1 MARWARL
8 MQPKLLLGAALLTSG
23 VVLIA
28 WQSHLTFV
36 TDDWDLLIHRRG
48 ISPNVFLDPHA
59 RHIIIAPTAIYKAIQ
74 ATIGME
80 SLLPFAVVATGAFL
94 ATVVLLFVYLR
105 TRVGEWTALIAVIPI
120 LFMGTAYED
129 LLTPFQIGYFG
140 SMVFGLGALLA
151 LQRRDARG
159 DAIACGL
166 LIASLTFSEVA
177 VPFLAG
183 AAVAIALDRGPLSRA
198 YVVAVPALL
207 YAAWYAGWETG
218 PNSATFENV
227 ATSPSYILDGN
238 ASSLGSLL
246 GFGPALGDFGVSPLG
261 WGRPLL
267 VGLAAVAAIWLH
279 HRGRL
284 SAWLPV
290 TIALA
295 VTFWFLAA
303 ANLGLGR
310 APTASRYQFVG
321 AVFLVM
327 VAAECAAGTRL
338 RWRGLAA
345 VAAIAATATLTNAS
359 VLHRSYQ
366 LFLGTVPVARGG
378 LTGLEIA
385 APRVSP
391 GFLLTPENSDA
402 VWFSQVD
409 AAHYLSA
416 VDKFGSPAYPRDELA
431 AAPESARISADKVL
445 TAALGIG
452 LRDVTRPPTP
462 AGPAPRLS
470 APPGAIAGTHGSCL
484 TLRSPGGQPALVT
497 LPPGGVILRTPARVG
512 AEFKLRRFATSF
524 PVDLG
529 TLRGTGVLGIPQD
542 LSDKAW
548 EIQLSSAGPVTLC
561 GLG

>member
-8 MQPKLLLGAALLTSG
+8 LQPKLLLGAALLSSG
-23 VVLIA
+23 VLLIA
-28 WQSHLTFV
+28 WQSHLTFLP
-36 TDDWDLLIHRRG
+36 DDWDLLIQRRG
-48 ISPNVFLDPHA
+48 LSPDVFLKPHA

-74 ATIGME
+74 ATLGMG

-105 TRVGEWTALIAVIPI
+105 TRLGEWTALIAVIPV

-151 LQRRDARG
+151 LQRRDTRG

-166 LIASLTFSEVA
+166 LLASFSFSEVA

-207 YAAWYAGWETG
+207 YAAWYAGWEAG
-218 PNSATFENV
+218 PNSASFENV
-227 ATSPSYILDGN
+227 ATSPSYILDGL

-246 GFGPALGDFGVSPLG
+246 GFGPALSEFDVSALD

-267 VGLAAVAAIWLH
+267 VGLVAAAVIWVS
-279 HRGRL
+279 HRGRV
-284 SAWLPV
+284 SGWLPV
-290 TIALA
+290 TITLA
-295 VTFWFLAA
+295 VSFWFLAA
-303 ANLGLGR
+303 ANTGFGR
-310 APTASRYQFVG
+310 PPTASRYQFVG

-327 VAAECAAGTRL
+327 IAAECAAGTRL

-345 VAAIAATATLTNAS
+345 VTAIAAAATLSNFS
-359 VLHRSYQ
+359 VLQRSYHST
-366 LFLGTVPVARGG
+366 LGTVPIVRGS

-391 GFLLTPENSDA
+391 GFLLTPENSNA

-409 AAHYLSA
+409 AGHYLSA
-416 VDKFGSPAYPRDELA
+416 VDKFGSPAYAHDELA
-431 AAPESARISADKVL
+431 TAPESARIAADKVL
-445 TAALGIG
+445 SAALGIG
-452 LRDVTRPPTP
+452 LRGVAQAPKP
-462 AGPAPRLS
+462 AGPAPRLL
-470 APPGAIAGTHGSCL
+470 APPGAVAGTHGSCL
-484 TLRSPGGQPALVT
+484 SLRSPGGEPALVQ
-497 LPPGGVILRTPARVG
+497 LPPGGVTLRAPAGVG
-512 AEFKLRRFATSF
+512 AALQLRRFASSF

-529 TLRGTGVLGIPQD
+529 ALRGTRALGIPRD
-542 LSDKAW
+542 LSDRPW
-548 EIQLSSAGPVTLC
+548 ELQLSSSGPVTLC

>member
-1 MARWARL
+1 MAHRAKL
-8 MQPKLLLGAALLTSG
+8 TPPELLLGAALLTSG

-36 TDDWDLLIHRRG
+36 TDDWDLLIQRRG
-48 ISPNVFLDPHA
+48 ISPHVFLEPHA

-74 ATIGME
+74 ATVGMS

-105 TRVGEWTALIAVIPI
+105 TRVGEWTAVIAVIPI
-120 LFMGTAYED
+120 LFMGSAYED

-166 LIASLTFSEVA
+166 LLVSLTFSEVA

-207 YAAWYAGWETG
+207 YAVWYAGWETG
-218 PNSATFENV
+218 PNSASFENI
-227 ATSPSYILDGN
+227 ATSPSYILDGL

-246 GFGPALGDFGVSPLG
+246 GSGPALGEFDVSPLS

-267 VGLAAVAAIWLH
+267 VGLVAAAVIWVS
-279 HRGRL
+279 HRGRV
-284 SAWLPV
+284 SGWLPV
-290 TIALA
+290 TITLA
-295 VTFWFLAA
+295 VSFWFLAA
-303 ANLGLGR
+303 ANTGFGR

-327 VAAECAAGTRL
+327 IAAECAAGTRL
-338 RWRGLAA
+338 RWRGLA
-345 VAAIAATATLTNAS
+345 VVTAIAAAATLSNEST
-359 VLHRSYQ
+359 LHRSYQ
-366 LFLGTVPVARGG
+366 LFLGTVPIARGG

-402 VWFSQVD
+402 VWFAQVD
-409 AAHYLSA
+409 AGHYLSA
-416 VDKFGSPAYPRDELA
+416 VDKFGSPAYSRDELP
-431 AAPESARISADKVL
+431 AAPESARIAADKVL

-452 LRDVTRPPTP
+452 LRSVARAPTL
-462 AGPAPRLS
+462 AGPPPRLIGPPS
-470 APPGAIAGTHGSCL
+470 AVAGTHGSCL
-484 TLRSPGGQPALVT
+484 TLRSPGGQPRVVE
-497 LPPGGVILRTPARVG
+497 LPAGGVVLRAGGVG
-512 AEFKLRRFATSF
+512 AELKLGRFSSSF

-542 LSDKAW
+542 LSDRPW
-548 EIQLSSAGPVTLC
+548 QLQLSSSGPVTVC

>member
-1 MARWARL
+1 MARWAKL
-8 MQPKLLLGAALLTSG
+8 AQPKLLLGAALLTSG
-23 VVLIA
+23 VLLIV

-36 TDDWDLLIHRRG
+36 ADDWDLLIHRRG
-48 ISPNVFLDPHA
+48 LSPDVFLDPHA

-74 ATIGME
+74 ATVGMG
-80 SLLPFAVVATGAFL
+80 SLTPFALVATGAFL

-105 TRVGEWTALIAVIPI
+105 TRLGEWTALIAVIPI
-120 LFMGTAYED
+120 LFMGSAWED

-183 AAVAIALDRGPLSRA
+183 AAVAIGLDRRPLSRA
-198 YVVAVPALL
+198 YVVAAPALL

-218 PNSATFENV
+218 PNSASFEKV
-227 ATSPSYILDGN
+227 ATSPSYILDGL

-246 GFGPALGDFGVSPLG
+246 GFGPAFGDFVASPLG

-267 VGLAAVAAIWLH
+267 IGLVAAAAVWVH
-279 HRGRL
+279 HRGRV
-284 SAWLPV
+284 SRWLPV
-290 TIALA
+290 TITLA
-295 VTFWFLAA
+295 VSFWFLAA
-303 ANLGLGR
+303 ANAGFGR
-310 APTASRYQFVG
+310 VPTASRYQFVG

-338 RWRGLAA
+338 RWGGLAA
-345 VAAIAATATLTNAS
+345 VTAIAAAATLSNVS
-359 VLHRSYQ
+359 VLQRSYQ
-366 LFLGTVPVARGG
+366 AFLGTTPVVRGG

-391 GFLLTPENSDA
+391 GFLLTAENSDA

-431 AAPESARISADKVL
+431 AAPESARIAADKVL
-445 TAALGIG
+445 SAALRIR
-452 LRDVTRPPTP
+452 LRDVARPPTP
-462 AGPAPRLS
+462 AGPAPRLI
-470 APPGAIAGTHGSCL
+470 APLGALPGTDGSCL
-484 TLRSPGGQPALVT
+484 TLRSPGGEPALVT
-497 LPPGGVILRTPARVG
+497 LPPGGVILRAPAGVG

-529 TLRGTGVLGIPQD
+529 TLRGTGVLGIPHD
-542 LSDKAW
+542 LSDRPW
-548 EIQLSSAGPVTLC
+548 ELQLSSSGPVTLC